1 MTRRMVW
8 AMALGIG
15 GAVLATTWNARRH
28 GRGRDWRGGRLH
40 DESPDRV
47 MEASEDSF
55 PASDPP
61 SHTPTTGTRL

>member
-1 MTRRMVW
+1 MVW

-15 GAVLATTWNARRH
+15 GAVLAATWNARRQTH
-28 GRGRDWRGGRLH
+28 GRGWRVRGRR
-40 DESPDRV
+40 EPEAADRV

-61 SHTPTTGTRL
+61 SHTPTTGTRV